1 MNTKDKLHF
10 KTLDKM
16 WSLVLNSSPAD
27 KKKRECFEE
36 INFKKKTFEWSLNLF
51 IGFPD

>member
-16 WSLVLNSSPAD
+16 WTLVLNTSPAD
-27 KKKRECFEE
+27 KKRVCYEE
-36 INFKKKTFEWSLNLF
+36 INFKRKTFEWSLNLF

>member
-16 WSLVLNSSPAD
+16 WSLTFNTSSANKKSVLNKFTS
-27 KKKRECFEE
+27 KEKH
-36 INFKKKTFEWSLNLF
+36 LNGL
-51 IGFPD
+51 